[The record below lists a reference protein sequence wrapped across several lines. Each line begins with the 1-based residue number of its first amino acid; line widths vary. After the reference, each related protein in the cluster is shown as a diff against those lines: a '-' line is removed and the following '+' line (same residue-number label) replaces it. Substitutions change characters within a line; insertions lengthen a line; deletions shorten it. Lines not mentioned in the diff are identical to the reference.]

1 MYITQYYNN
10 HILCKHCLRSNPG
23 LYILY
28 LYLSVLQPPA
38 PASTKDLGR
47 WKAQD
52 DLALITAV
60 QQVTPT
66 HL

>member
-1 MYITQYYNN
+1 MLNTLKKFLVIYTLNRKYTRVF
-10 HILCKHCLRSNPG
+10 LLF
-23 LYILY
+23 
-28 LYLSVLQPPA
+28 LSQPPA

-60 QQVTPT
+60 QQVN
-66 HL
+66 